1 VPTPLRII
9 FCGTPAF
16 AVPSLIAL
24 ASRPEFK
31 VEGVVTQPDRPSGR
45 GQSLAK
51 SPVKVAAEERGIPVF
66 QPTKIKTPEGL
77 AYITN
82 AKPDVVVIIA
92 YGQIISTQL
101 LAIPRLGWV
110 NVHGSLLPQYRGA
123 APIHW
128 AVANG
133 ETETG
138 LTTMQVEAGLDTG
151 PMLLKYNTSIGAD
164 ETSLELYERLAQA
177 AAPLIVETLTGLA
190 AGVLA
195 PTPQDNAHAT
205 LAPMM
210 KKEDGRIDWSRTST
224 EIYNHMRG
232 FQPWPGAFTTF
243 RGTQCSLWGKPSFDD
258 VATTGAPGTISL
270 RDREIFVACGGG
282 TSLHVEFVQ
291 REGRKRISAREFS
304 NGERI
309 TTGESFGG

>member
-1 VPTPLRII
+1 MTAPLRII

-16 AVPSLIAL
+16 AVPALIAL

-45 GQSLAK
+45 GQSLTK

-66 QPTKIKTPEGL
+66 QPAKIKTPEGL
-77 AYITN
+77 AYIQN

-110 NVHGSLLPQYRGA
+110 NVHGSLLPKYRGA

-195 PTPQDNAHAT
+195 ATPQDNAHAT

-224 EIYNHMRG
+224 EIYNRMRG

-258 VATTGAPGTISL
+258 IATIGEPGSISV

-282 TSLHVEFVQ
+282 TLLHLEFVQ

-309 TTGESFGG
+309 AAGESFGR

>member
-1 VPTPLRII
+1 MPLRII

-16 AVPSLIAL
+16 AVPSLVAL
-24 ASRPEFK
+24 ASRSEFK
-31 VEGVVTQPDRPSGR
+31 VEGVVTQPDRPAGR
-45 GQSLAK
+45 GQTVTK

-66 QPTKIKTPEGL
+66 QPAKIKAPEGL
-77 AYITN
+77 AYFEN

-110 NVHGSLLPQYRGA
+110 NVHGSLLPKYRGA

-128 AVANG
+128 AIANG

-151 PMLLKYNTSIGAD
+151 PMLLKYKTSVGAD
-164 ETSLELYERLAQA
+164 ETSPELYERLAQA
-177 AAPLIVETLTGLA
+177 AAPLIVETLTGLE

-195 PTPQDNAHAT
+195 ATPQENAHASH
-205 LAPMM
+205 APVL
-210 KKEDGRIDWSRTST
+210 KKEDGRIDWSRTSA
-224 EIYNHMRG
+224 EIYNRMRG

-243 RGTQCSLWGKPSFDD
+243 RGAQCALWGKPVVCESSGD
-258 VATTGAPGTISL
+258 APGAISV
-270 RDREIFVACGGG
+270 RSGEVFVECGNG
-282 TSLHVEFVQ
+282 TSLRIDQVQ
-291 REGRKRISAREFS
+291 REGRKRISAREFV
-304 NGERI
+304 NGERVAA
-309 TTGESFGG
+309 GDSFGS